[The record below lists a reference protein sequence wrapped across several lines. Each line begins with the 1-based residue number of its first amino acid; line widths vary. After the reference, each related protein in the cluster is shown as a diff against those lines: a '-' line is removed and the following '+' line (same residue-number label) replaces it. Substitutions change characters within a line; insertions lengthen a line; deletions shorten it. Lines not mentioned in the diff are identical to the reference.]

1 MNVQSAGNGGREQ
14 SEDVSGSD
22 NVDQYGQGQEVVGIE
37 QAGNEEEDQSEIL
50 ISPEVYIPQM
60 VQVFF
65 PRSSSGRSTQGN
77 SNIDFF

>member
-37 QAGNEEEDQSEIL
+37 QAGNEEEDQSEIP
-50 ISPEVYIPQM
+50 ISLD
-60 VQVFF
+60 
-65 PRSSSGRSTQGN
+65 SSLGN
-77 SNIDFF
+77 GVLTRCYAASQRVGK

>member
-37 QAGNEEEDQSEIL
+37 QAGNEEEEQSEI
-50 ISPEVYIPQM
+50 PWEM
-60 VQVFF
+60 VF
-65 PRSSSGRSTQGN
+65 
-77 SNIDFF
+77 